1 MLRDGQVAMFGA
13 RDEVLQALQKAQ
25 NPQAEGSPNA
35 PLSNSSTVHHSV
47 PSAQAQAQPQAQS
60 ASPAPNKQPIKT
72 MTVAAMPVVPQRPKS
87 EGNPS

>member
-1 MLRDGQVAMFGA
+1 LLMLRDGQVAMFGA

-25 NPQAEGSPNA
+25 NPQAEGSPSA
-35 PLSNSSTVHHSV
+35 PSPLPNSSTVHHSV
-47 PSAQAQAQPQAQS
+47 PPAQAQAQS
-60 ASPAPNKQPIKT
+60 ASSAPNKQPIKT